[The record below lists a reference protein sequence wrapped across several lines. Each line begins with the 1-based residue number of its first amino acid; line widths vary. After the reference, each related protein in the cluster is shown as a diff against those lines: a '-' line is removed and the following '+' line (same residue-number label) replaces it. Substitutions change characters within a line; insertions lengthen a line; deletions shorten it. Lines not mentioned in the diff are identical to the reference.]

1 MTNIFKRV
9 NFQLKNKHTT
19 LFFGAVAL
27 SLVAGKAF
35 AADPGTVA
43 DAATNLSPLFNK
55 IIGSLSGTLGKVI
68 MAISLLMSGIAAVAG
83 MNRAVILTP
92 VGVGMLLGNS
102 ATLINWMF

>member
-1 MTNIFKRV
+1 MTNIFKRA

-35 AADPGTVA
+35 ADPGTVA